1 LLAEAGIQPV
11 WSGPP
16 TAEAIHKLDQE
27 RLLQDP
33 HLTDD
38 GSEEDL
44 ATARALLAGRSA
56 EEIAT
61 ALVRL
66 YRSRLPA
73 AEEVYDPGPHRP
85 SREPRGLRE
94 GRGVSRDRDA
104 PAEGAGPRV
113 WFRLDIGRQN
123 NADPR
128 WLLPMICRRGK
139 ITKADIGAIRI
150 FERETKFEVAQ
161 AAAERF
167 AASVRRSPDEEA
179 RIEPLAQDFHRGR
192 GKLPGKTA
200 WKPKPGSRPERKQRR
215 SG

>member
-1 LLAEAGIQPV
+1 
-11 WSGPP
+11 
-16 TAEAIHKLDQE
+16 
-27 RLLQDP
+27 LQDP
-33 HLTDD
+33 HLTED

-73 AEEVYDPGPHRP
+73 AEEVYDPGPQRP
-85 SREPRGLRE
+85 GREPVGRRE
-94 GRGVSRDRDA
+94 SYDA
-104 PAEGAGPRV
+104 RADTDGPDPAAGPRI

-128 WLLPMICRRGK
+128 WLVPMICRRGK

-150 FERETKFEVAQ
+150 FDRETKFEVAKE
-161 AAAERF
+161 AAGRF
-167 AASVRRSPDEEA
+167 AAAVRRSGDDEP
-179 RIEPLAQDFHRGR
+179 RIEPLPEELQRGR
-192 GKLPGKTA
+192 GKAPGRHGG
-200 WKPKPGSRPERKQRR
+200 KPKRGNHHERPRR
-215 SG
+215 RNG